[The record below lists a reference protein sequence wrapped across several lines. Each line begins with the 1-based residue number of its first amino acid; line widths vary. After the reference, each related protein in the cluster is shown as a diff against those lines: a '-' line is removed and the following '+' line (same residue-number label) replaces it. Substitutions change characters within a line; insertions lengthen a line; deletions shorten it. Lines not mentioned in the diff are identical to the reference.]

1 MTILINPVMRWAV
14 HPSDTG
20 RIAYI
25 DGVFNPKDPL
35 PCEGEV
41 ITRPF
46 LVDPESRQPIPV
58 RVVAIHQMLET
69 TPHTLAVVVTRADQN
84 H

>member
-1 MTILINPVMRWAV
+1 MSLLINPVHCYAV
-14 HPSDTG
+14 HPSDAG

-25 DGVFNPKDPL
+25 DGLWNPTHTL
-35 PCEGEV
+35 PYEGEI

-46 LVDPESRQPIPV
+46 LVDPKTRQPIPV
-58 RVVAIHQMLET
+58 RVIEIQEHLEIQ
-69 TPHTLAVVVTRADQN
+69 PHTLVVVVTRSDQC